1 MELAWRGSRPIRRA
15 IFGVGVFN
23 ARAGAELCYE
33 SWGGR
38 CAIRSSGG
46 SVAFTLIPAVP
57 DAQRMRF
64 AGTVVD
70 LPTDRPGIALRCRI
84 HASSRTSWRQRR
96 DTHRVFNHQSSAWAI
111 AGLVMLLAVC
121 GWIVEGAE
129 GARRAVTTG
138 NLRSRSRVISRE
150 TLYRWFGARPLSAA
164 EMPGLFS
171 ILADVCW
178 RAGLP
183 RLPELYHIAARGDM
197 NAYAL
202 GGPEAAAIVL
212 TDGLLRGMTPA
223 EITGILAHEVAHIS
237 NNDAWAMDWVA
248 ELRCAIERTSLSGL
262 ALMRARNRGF
272 APSHPLEALLYAAPA
287 LGHLLSLALCR
298 IRELDA
304 DVTALELTGDLH
316 GLVAAL
322 DKLER
327 HHSGAPVI
335 PALIRQDG
343 SHLLR
348 SHPATMERVG
358 TLLSLVH

>member
-1 MELAWRGSRPIRRA
+1 
-15 IFGVGVFN
+15 
-23 ARAGAELCYE
+23 
-33 SWGGR
+33 
-38 CAIRSSGG
+38 
-46 SVAFTLIPAVP
+46 
-57 DAQRMRF
+57 
-64 AGTVVD
+64 
-70 LPTDRPGIALRCRI
+70 LRCRT
-84 HASSRTSWRQRR
+84 HASSRALWRLRR
-96 DTHRVFNHQSSAWAI
+96 DIHRVVNHRSSTWAI
-111 AGLVMLLAVC
+111 AGLVILLAVC

-138 NLRSRSRVISRE
+138 NSRSRSRIISRE
-150 TLYRWFGARPLSAA
+150 ALYRWFGAFPLSAA

-183 RLPELYHIAARGDM
+183 RLPELYHVATRRDM

-223 EITGILAHEVAHIS
+223 EIAGILAHEVAHIR
-237 NNDAWAMDWVA
+237 NNDAWAMNWVA
-248 ELRCAIERTSLSGL
+248 ELRCAIEWTSFAGL
-262 ALMRARNRGF
+262 ALMRARNGGF
-272 APSHPLEALLYAAPA
+272 SASHPMEALLHAAPA
-287 LGHLLSLALCR
+287 LGHLLGLALCR

-327 HHSGAPVI
+327 HHSGVAVM
-335 PALIRQDG
+335 PAAITHDG

-348 SHPATMERVG
+348 SHPGTMERVG